1 MRAVDSNLSSS
12 VLSDKVAGTFSY
24 LLQGKS
30 YNSVSLVTGIML
42 LEKKDCV
49 KKYLVLAQQDT
60 FNHILIS
67 DKHFSEEDFS
77 ERVQENSSSYLNKF
91 KNR

>member
-1 MRAVDSNLSSS
+1 MRAMDSNLSSS

-42 LEKKDCV
+42 MEKKKDCV
-49 KKYLVLAQQDT
+49 KKHLVLAQQDT

-77 ERVQENSSSYLNKF
+77 ERVQENSSPYLNKF
-91 KNR
+91 KD

>member
-1 MRAVDSNLSSS
+1 MRAMHSNLSSS

-42 LEKKDCV
+42 MEKKGLC
-49 KKYLVLAQQDT
+49 KETSGISSAGHIQSHFNIRQT
-60 FNHILIS
+60 F
-67 DKHFSEEDFS
+67 FRGGF
-77 ERVQENSSSYLNKF
+77 Q
-91 KNR
+91 